1 MGFKTRLKKGLN
13 KMNEYNLKL
22 SPYKVKL
29 LIFIL
34 NKELENLDNINRK
47 SELTELRNHLIA
59 LIQN

>member
-34 NKELENLDNINRK
+34 NKELENLDNINR
-47 SELTELRNHLIA
+47 N
-59 LIQN
+59 QN

>member
-1 MGFKTRLKKGLN
+1 
-13 KMNEYNLKL
+13 MNEYNLKL

-47 SELTELRNHLIA
+47 SELTELRNYLIA

>member
-13 KMNEYNLKL
+13 KMNEYDLKL

-47 SELTELRNHLIA
+47 SELTELRNYLIA

>member
-34 NKELENLDNINRK
+34 NKELENSDNINRK
-47 SELTELRNHLIA
+47 SELTELRNYLIA

>member
-47 SELTELRNHLIA
+47 SELTELRNYLIA